1 MQTKSEF
8 EIEKHEHDFRKTFG
22 NPNLQNLFI
31 CITIKVDKSWIMDD
45 INKLD
50 NFDGL
55 VVGGIDVGAKL
66 YEEALAMVKKFDVNV
81 QAMNVLLDNIQYW
94 LSCWVYSLSGRGWG
108 VESSW

>member
-1 MQTKSEF
+1 
-8 EIEKHEHDFRKTFG
+8 
-22 NPNLQNLFI
+22 
-31 CITIKVDKSWIMDD
+31 MDD

-81 QAMNVLLDNIQYW
+81 QAMNVLLDNIQY
-94 LSCWVYSLSGRGWG
+94 
-108 VESSW
+108 

>member
-1 MQTKSEF
+1 
-8 EIEKHEHDFRKTFG
+8 
-22 NPNLQNLFI
+22 
-31 CITIKVDKSWIMDD
+31 
-45 INKLD
+45 
-50 NFDGL
+50 
-55 VVGGIDVGAKL
+55 L